1 MFEKRNTDGSKVE
14 SATRPAS
21 APSRPSEFNAP
32 TRSNS
37 PKASIG
43 PAIRISGDITGEEDL
58 NIEGAVEGTINLPG
72 HAVII
77 GKSGIV
83 NANISAAK
91 VRIDGRVKGDII
103 GAEKVVLTANGM
115 TRGNIKAPRVNL
127 EDGAQF
133 KGSIDM
139 DPAGGPAGKSA
150 AAAKTPNPAANQPTP
165 SPKREANPAPASK
178 ASLG

>member
-1 MFEKRNTDGSKVE
+1 MFEKRNADGPKAE
-14 SATRPAS
+14 SAARPAS
-21 APSRPSEFNAP
+21 APSRSSEFNAI
-32 TRSNS
+32 TQSNG

-43 PAIRISGDITGEEDL
+43 SAIRISGDITGEEDL
-58 NIEGAVEGTINLPG
+58 AIDGTVEGTINLPG
-72 HAVII
+72 HAVVI

-91 VRIDGRVKGDII
+91 VRIEGRVKGDIV
-103 GAEKVVLTANGM
+103 GAEKVILTANGM

-150 AAAKTPNPAANQPTP
+150 AAAKTPNPAANQPTL

-178 ASLG
+178 TSLG